1 MRRIG
6 RASRRRRSAPPFAAA
21 LAGVLGFA
29 SAACTVGA
37 GAGKA
42 DGMLFD
48 VGCNQSNSLAQP
60 PGKPYSLA
68 PAFFAGEPIED
79 VCPPPGQ
86 CSGPHTNRLIIR
98 LQHTGDRVEVN
109 DTLYF
114 DVKNAYKVAQCVR
127 GQTLLGVPQWDTRE
141 VTATDGTTIP
151 GLSWC
156 DWNAADADGGADA
169 GGGGADAGGADAG
182 VADAGATADAGAP
195 LVMTAVRPRINLS
208 TQDYVQAALAP
219 LYTCIEA
226 RSVAVALPGSWIE
239 FQDFGAAVESADPEN
254 RSAVGGDFRV
264 NFGERLRASFHL
276 VLGDEAVE
284 NAIRTRTAVPDTRIG
299 GELDG
304 YFDFDLER
312 GRAAQPFP

>member
-1 MRRIG
+1 M
-6 RASRRRRSAPPFAAA
+6 
-21 LAGVLGFA
+21 LGFA
-29 SAACTVGA
+29 AGACTVGA
-37 GAGKA
+37 GAGRA
-42 DGMLFD
+42 DGMFFD
-48 VGCNQSNSLAQP
+48 VGCNNSNSLAQP

-86 CSGPHTNRLIIR
+86 CSGPHTNRLVIR
-98 LQHTGDRVEVN
+98 LQHTGNRVEVN

-114 DVKNAYKVAQCVR
+114 DVKDAYKVAQCVR
-127 GQTLLGVPQWDTRE
+127 GQTLLGVPQWDLRKL
-141 VTATDGTTIP
+141 TASDGTLIP

-169 GGGGADAGGADAG
+169 GGGGADAG
-182 VADAGATADAGAP
+182 ATADSGAP
-195 LVMTAVRPRINLS
+195 LVMTAARPRINLS
-208 TQDYVQAALAP
+208 TQDYVQASFAP

-239 FQDFGAAVESADPEN
+239 FQDFGAAVQSADPEN
-254 RSAVGGDFRV
+254 RTAVDGDFRV

-276 VLGDEAVE
+276 MLGDEAVE
-284 NAIRTRTAVPDTRIG
+284 NAIKTHTAIPDTRIG